1 MFKKINKRGFFAG
14 LILIGI
20 LILPLSQ
27 ASTGRRDDTYA
38 KIKILSQVLY
48 EVQERYVEEKK
59 AEDLIYGAIKGL
71 VQTLDPHSAFLTPD
85 EFNNFK
91 QDTKSSFI
99 GVGIEITLKNGAL
112 TVVAPIDGT
121 PAFRAGLLSQDTI
134 IKIDGKNTK
143 DMTLGEAV
151 KLIRGP
157 RGSTVVLTISRETET
172 KPIDISIVRDV
183 IPLRSVRSE
192 ILEDG
197 YGYFR
202 ISHFLPETTK
212 ESREVLIKLQSGEVP
227 LEGLILDLRR
237 NPGGLLDQAIGVAD
251 LFIDEGLIVYTKG
264 RAKHQNVKHKARGF
278 VVVGDYP
285 IIVMVDEGTASA
297 AEIVAGALQ
306 DHKKALIL
314 GAQTFGKA
322 SVQSIIPFPDGS
334 GLKLTTA
341 RYYTPNG
348 RSIQAKGITPDV
360 VVPSGFKVKIPSE
373 KDLKNH
379 LKGEDETEEE
389 QVEKPVE
396 TEAEPK
402 KEHGEKEEP
411 EKERKLLSEMTLAER
426 LEIDPQ
432 LKKALELL
440 KAGGVMSAIKAAGN
454 KK

>member
-1 MFKKINKRGFFAG
+1 MVKKINTRGLLAAV
-14 LILIGI
+14 ILIGI
-20 LILPLSQ
+20 LVFPLSQ
-27 ASTGRRDDTYA
+27 ASTGKRDDTYA

-48 EVQERYVEEKK
+48 VVQERYVEEKDP
-59 AEDLIYGAIKGL
+59 EDLIYGAIKGL
-71 VQTLDPHSAFLTPD
+71 IETLDPHSAFLTPK
-85 EFNNFK
+85 EFNHFR

-99 GVGIEITLKNGAL
+99 GVGIEITLKNSAL

-121 PAFRAGLLSQDTI
+121 PAFRAGMLSQDTI
-134 IKIDGKNTK
+134 IKINGKSTK
-143 DMTLGEAV
+143 DMSLSEAV

-157 RGSTVVLTISRETET
+157 RGTTVMLTVTRENEP

-183 IPLRSVRSE
+183 IPLRSVRFE
-192 ILEDG
+192 TLEDG

-202 ISHFLPETTK
+202 ISNFLPKTTK
-212 ESREVLIKLQSGEVP
+212 ESREALIKLQSAEAP
-227 LEGLILDLRR
+227 LEGLILDLRT

-251 LFIDEGLIVYTKG
+251 LFIDKGLIVYTKG
-264 RAKHQNVKHKARGF
+264 RVEHQNVKHRAKDF
-278 VVVGDYP
+278 VVAGDYP
-285 IIVMVDEGTASA
+285 IVVMVNEGTASA

-389 QVEKPVE
+389 QIEEPAKKESEPEEKHGETEKP
-396 TEAEPK
+396 K
-402 KEHGEKEEP
+402 Q
-411 EKERKLLSEMTLAER
+411 ERKLLSEMTLEER
-426 LEIDPQ
+426 LDIDPQ
-432 LKKALELL
+432 LKKALEML
-440 KAGGVMSAIKAAGN
+440 KAGEVTAAIKAAGN
-454 KK
+454 DK